1 MLQFNFKLL
10 SVSADKAFHTFSGLL
25 KAGREHPCHRIGFLR
40 PGKQQRG
47 KKYEPVYVHKN
58 CSSICDITLQG
69 LSFPAVCPC
78 SLQHFSLCLTLEKC
92 SGRIG
97 TKYKGWQQG
106 VVTLGSSPAA
116 KASCNCCCFSVLCT
130 TTWKAEFFPNSIFTS
145 QFITQCQLPY

>member
-106 VVTLGSSPAA
+106 LAMGCYLG
-116 KASCNCCCFSVLCT
+116 KLTCCQGFLQLLLLLCFVHNHMESR
-130 TTWKAEFFPNSIFTS
+130 FFS
-145 QFITQCQLPY
+145 